1 MFEYIFIFLIAAVTS
16 YIFTPVALKLA
27 IKIGAIDVP
36 VDNRR
41 VHSTPIPRL
50 GGIAIYLGTIIS
62 IIWILPFS
70 LETTGILVGG
80 TIILVTG
87 IIDDIYKL
95 SPWAKLTCQAAS
107 AIVLFSFGVRI
118 NFIGIP
124 LGDGYFYFPWII
136 SLIATI
142 IWIAGIT
149 NTINLID
156 GLDGLAAGVA
166 AIAALSLAYIAFIN
180 ESPEVALIT
189 LAVAGS
195 SLGFLPYNFNP
206 AKIFMGD
213 GGSLFLGFMLAAVS
227 IVGPMKGAA
236 AIATVIPV
244 LVLGLPI
251 FDTAFAIFRRV
262 IKGRPI
268 MEADKEHLHHRILSK
283 GMDQKRTVI
292 VFYTLSGILGIAA
305 VLVNNNMFVYGF
317 ILIGLTF
324 ALVYVFTYTKRE
336 DEIDEEHRD
345 IH

>member
-1 MFEYIFIFLIAAVTS
+1 MFKYILIFLIAAGTA
-16 YIFTPVALKLA
+16 YIFTPVALRLA
-27 IKIGAIDVP
+27 VKIGAMDVP
-36 VDNRR
+36 NDDRR
-41 VHSTPIPRL
+41 MHTNPIPRL

-62 IIWILPFS
+62 IVLMLPFS
-70 LETTGILVGG
+70 LEVTGILIGG
-80 TIILVTG
+80 TVILITG

-95 SPWAKLTCQAAS
+95 SPWAKLTCQAVS
-107 AIVLFSFGVRI
+107 AIIVFAFGVRI
-118 NFIGIP
+118 HFIGVP
-124 LGDGYFYFPWII
+124 LGSGYLYFPWII
-136 SLIATI
+136 SLIITV

-166 AIAALSLAYIAFIN
+166 AIASLSLAYIAYIN
-180 ESPEVALIT
+180 QRPEVALVT

-195 SLGFLPYNFNP
+195 AMGFLPFNFNP

-236 AIATVIPV
+236 AIATIIPV

-251 FDTAFAIFRRV
+251 FDTAFAIFRR
-262 IKGRPI
+262 IMKRKPI

-305 VLVNNNMFVYGF
+305 VLVNNNMFVYGAL
-317 ILIGLTF
+317 LIILTF
-324 ALVYVFTYTKRE
+324 ALVYVFTYTKPE
-336 DEIDEEHRD
+336 EQIDDNQKNSH
-345 IH
+345 